1 MGGSELSLTTEKI
14 VSYIGFTPSKFPI
27 RDSYLFSKIAPP
39 CQRGLAKA
47 GILSRIFVFI
57 LLGWAA
63 KGINF
68 PC

>member
-39 CQRGLAKA
+39 CQRG
-47 GILSRIFVFI
+47 F
-57 LLGWAA
+57 LGSV
-63 KGINF
+63 KSKVN
-68 PC
+68 